1 MVWVLI
7 MHFDKIGCDLDINA
21 SALIFYIN
29 IIEMIY
35 NLFTRC
41 NKNHFRL
48 KFLLIMLIIKN
59 KNFFSKYSVFK
70 FECIFCVI
78 GISKLNGTLRRRLR
92 STWRRRSGGAPPLR
106 SPSRQTSATVGSTS
120 SNTWR
125 AFSRYVHSLS
135 MSLSIKL
142 TYLCVFH
149 QSTTCCSQLNI
160 IWYSSALT
168 RLFQ

>member
-1 MVWVLI
+1 MFTFFSSGHAFQCLIPQLDRTDLELSLFSKSEYYPYSLGSCEKPMLWVLI
-7 MHFDKIGCDLDINA
+7 MHFELISGDLDFNA
-21 SALIFYIN
+21 SASILYNN

-78 GISKLNGTLRRRLR
+78 GISKLNGTLRRRLH
-92 STWRRRSGGAPPLR
+92 ST
-106 SPSRQTSATVGSTS
+106 
-120 SNTWR
+120 
-125 AFSRYVHSLS
+125 
-135 MSLSIKL
+135 
-142 TYLCVFH
+142 
-149 QSTTCCSQLNI
+149 
-160 IWYSSALT
+160 
-168 RLFQ
+168 